1 MTNKDDFLKKTVK
14 IERVFDAPIDLVW
27 EAWTLPEHIKEW
39 WNPKGSDTQIE
50 KHEFKVGGEWKYS
63 MLMSNGQA
71 FIAEGIYTEIIHHEK
86 ICSKAD
92 FKPMTE
98 GVEIQSLF
106 KALGDKTG
114 FTFNVIHPTE
124 AYKIQQEKMGIQ
136 NGWGSVFSRLEDF
149 LTIKKIE

>member
-1 MTNKDDFLKKTVK
+1 MIEGNEYLNRTVQIK
-14 IERVFDAPIDLVW
+14 RVFDAPISLVW
-27 EAWTLPEHIKEW
+27 EAWTVPEHIVQW
-39 WNPKGSDTQIE
+39 WNPRGSDTKVE
-50 KHEFKVGGEWKYS
+50 KHEFIVGGEWRYS
-63 MLMSNGQA
+63 MLMPNGKP
-71 FIAEGIYTEIIHHEK
+71 FIAEGVYIEIIHHER

-106 KALGDKTG
+106 KSIGDKTE

-136 NGWGSVFSRLEDF
+136 NGWGSVFTRLDEF
-149 LTIKKIE
+149 LKLKIK